1 MKSPTLE
8 IQCVEGIFQMQYPI
22 CAVNLNIKVKL
33 NMTQTLKT
41 LNN

>member
-8 IQCVEGIFQMQYPI
+8 TQCAEGIFQMQYPI
-22 CAVNLNIKVKL
+22 CAVNLKIKIKL
-33 NMTQTLKT
+33 NTTQTLKT